1 MTSETVAY
9 LLIASITLAGILRAW
24 VEKKPLIFWFTS
36 TVSLIMLL
44 ATLAHEYQLIKSSE
58 IVAYILISSIVP
70 AGLLRAWIEGKSLI
84 FWVSASASL
93 VMLLATL
100 AVKFELVAMP
110 ILELVLIATLLA
122 LSLVLTAALRASKL
136 Q

>member
-24 VEKKPLIFWFTS
+24 VEKKP
-36 TVSLIMLL
+36 
-44 ATLAHEYQLIKSSE
+44 
-58 IVAYILISSIVP
+58 
-70 AGLLRAWIEGKSLI
+70 LI

>member
-44 ATLAHEYQLIKSSE
+44 ATLAHESCQKC
-58 IVAYILISSIVP
+58 
-70 AGLLRAWIEGKSLI
+70 
-84 FWVSASASL
+84 
-93 VMLLATL
+93 
-100 AVKFELVAMP
+100 
-110 ILELVLIATLLA
+110 
-122 LSLVLTAALRASKL
+122 
-136 Q
+136 